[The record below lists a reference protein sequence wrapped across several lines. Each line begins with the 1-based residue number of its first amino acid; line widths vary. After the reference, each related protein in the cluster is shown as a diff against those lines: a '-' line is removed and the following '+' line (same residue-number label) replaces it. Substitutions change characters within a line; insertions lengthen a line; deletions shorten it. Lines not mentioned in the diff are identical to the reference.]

1 MKSKWSKPLFYA
13 CDRRFHIYT
22 LITFPLPLHHS
33 QLPITYETT
42 LQDVSHIIG
51 FCF

>member
-1 MKSKWSKPLFYA
+1 MKPKWSKPLFYA
-13 CDRRFHIYT
+13 YDRRLHIYT

-33 QLPITYETT
+33 QFPITYEIT

-51 FCF
+51 FRF